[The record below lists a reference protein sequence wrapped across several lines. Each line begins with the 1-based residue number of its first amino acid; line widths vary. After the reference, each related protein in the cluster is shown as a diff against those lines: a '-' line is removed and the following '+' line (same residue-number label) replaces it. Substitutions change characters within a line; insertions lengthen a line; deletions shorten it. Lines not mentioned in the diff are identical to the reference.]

1 MKADYR
7 VLLDACVLANFG
19 VCDLLLRL
27 SERPRQGLW
36 GICES
41 DLKYS
46 LNPTILQLSCLTEC

>member
-27 SERPRQGLW
+27 SERPREGL
-36 GICES
+36 
-41 DLKYS
+41 
-46 LNPTILQLSCLTEC
+46 